1 MVHLFKV
8 KRLFS
13 VLACVVVE
21 YFQKSKLNFL
31 LVVSILIKF
40 SLAAFLS
47 GLNIRLTKLVKWRE
61 KVNSTFISGG
71 QLVD

>member
-8 KRLFS
+8 KWLLS
-13 VLACVVVE
+13 VLACVVVK

-31 LVVSILIKF
+31 LVVTILINF
-40 SLAAFLS
+40 CLAAFLS
-47 GLNIRLTKLVKWRE
+47 GLNIRLTKLVKLRE
-61 KVNSTFISGG
+61 KVNSTFISCR